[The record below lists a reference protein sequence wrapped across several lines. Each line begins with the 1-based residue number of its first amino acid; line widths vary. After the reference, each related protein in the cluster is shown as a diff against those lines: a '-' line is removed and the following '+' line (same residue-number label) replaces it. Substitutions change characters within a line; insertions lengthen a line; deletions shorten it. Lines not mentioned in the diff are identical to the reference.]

1 LANGWNRETVDSHIV
16 GGNTVCHCEQASIIG
31 SLGAAFSKI
40 FGNVILPYHGLD
52 PQLLEQMLVHPA
64 HVTRQAFTENGHE
77 LARTDLE
84 GTLRDQNG
92 VVADPWNKK
101 MGGFANHAKLMHL
114 LFRCY
119 VAFESPSHAS
129 PQIVRLVI
137 RDLWTPHGGERRRG
151 HLMRLDEKNVCVEI
165 LEERPPG
172 RHPQLPRRGIP
183 TGRSSWLQIE
193 V

>member
-1 LANGWNRETVDSHIV
+1 LPYAVATSTPARQPSPGDEYDNTQGGTEGYIATLKRALANGWNRETVDSHIV

-84 GTLRDQNG
+84 GTPRDQNG
-92 VVADPWNKK
+92 VFTEPWNKTN
-101 MGGFANHAKLMHL
+101 GGAL
-114 LFRCY
+114 
-119 VAFESPSHAS
+119 
-129 PQIVRLVI
+129 Q
-137 RDLWTPHGGERRRG
+137 T
-151 HLMRLDEKNVCVEI
+151 MR
-165 LEERPPG
+165 
-172 RHPQLPRRGIP
+172 
-183 TGRSSWLQIE
+183 S
-193 V
+193 